1 MKPSLKKVTI
11 NRIICKNNAFNNSRN
26 IGFEYSLKMPQCYS
40 YYFLT
45 GNDSGIMVVFLEN
58 CDKTEEVGPEISDRL
73 KYSVIIGVGKTST

>member
-40 YYFLT
+40 ELIPT
-45 GNDSGIMVVFLEN
+45 ISSLEMIQ
-58 CDKTEEVGPEISDRL
+58 EL
-73 KYSVIIGVGKTST
+73 WLFF